1 MTDDAEDAEDDPG
14 DDPTDQAD
22 ATPGRRDNRDDQ
34 DEQGLDEGFP
44 VGPQSTE
51 GDAGVDTDTE
61 APRSSA
67 PDSGTGGPDWT
78 DLDADVDADV
88 DREPDVDANAADR
101 ETAPSGTHADDAD
114 RVPMA
119 GLAEEV
125 SDRELAHAGDEE
137 LFEQKQR
144 PEIDR
149 EALWRQVADEETAEE
164 AVERLDVDDEGR
176 HADRDASDVG
186 ERVVEKSTYCQ
197 GCRYMS
203 PPPNTHCMHEGT
215 EIVEAVDMDHFRVRN
230 CPVVAENEELEEF

>member
-1 MTDDAEDAEDDPG
+1 MTEDAEDDRD
-14 DDPTDQAD
+14 DDPTDWAD
-22 ATPGRRDNRDDQ
+22 ATPGRHDDRDDP
-34 DEQGLDEGFP
+34 DEQGLDEEFP
-44 VGPQSTE
+44 VGQRSTE

-67 PDSGTGGPDWT
+67 PDSGTGGPERT
-78 DLDADVDADV
+78 ELDADVDVDV
-88 DREPDVDANAADR
+88 DRELDVDANATDR
-101 ETAPSGTHADDAD
+101 ETAPSGTLVDDDDAD

-125 SDRELAHAGDEE
+125 SDRELAGDEG

-149 EALWRQVADEETAEE
+149 EALWRQVTDEETAEE
-164 AVERLDVDDEGR
+164 AVERLDVDGEGR
-176 HADRDASDVG
+176 HTGRDASDVG
-186 ERVVEKSTYCQ
+186 ERVVEKSMYCQ

-203 PPPNTHCMHEGT
+203 PPPNTHCTHEGT